1 MILAL
6 ESSCDETAVA
16 VFDPAAG
23 LTGEWVHS
31 QIALHEAYGGVV
43 PDLASR
49 EHLAHFGPLLRRALA
64 TIRPEQVT
72 QIAVTNGPGLA
83 ACLAMGLA
91 TAKSLGLA
99 WRVPVVGVNHL
110 RAHAFSPFIALHA
123 ANPAAFDAEF
133 AKLLPHLGLLVSG
146 GNTALFSIDE
156 TRRITLIASTMDDAA
171 GEALD
176 KGAKLLGLGYP
187 GGPQV
192 EKLAATGNP
201 TAFAFPKAMA
211 QRSTLEFSF
220 SGLKTSLRYQLE
232 KMSPAEI
239 ETRKADLCA
248 SYQAAVFEAL
258 VRKTRL
264 ALVGGPAS
272 LRAGSQEPGL
282 VGADLGRSSGDGVST
297 LAPKNRDPAAAGRA
311 SSAGA
316 FRAASTPQRDSSP
329 SSSRHPDPAHAG
341 EGSKDRPPSSESLSS
356 QLSALS
362 FNSFGLSGG
371 VANNQTLQRLLENI
385 AQAQNLP
392 FLRAQPQHTGD
403 NAGMIAF
410 AAWAERETGGVNPA
424 GLDLTV
430 EPSLPLALGD

>member
-23 LTGEWVHS
+23 LTGEGVYS
-31 QIALHEAYGGVV
+31 PFALHEAYGGGV

-49 EHLAHFGPLLRRALA
+49 EHLAHFGPLLQRALA
-64 TIRPEQVT
+64 TVRPEQVT
-72 QIAVTNGPGLA
+72 TIAVTNGPGLA

-91 TAKSLGLA
+91 TAKSLALA
-99 WRVPVVGVNHL
+99 WRVPVVGINHL

-123 ANPAAFDAEF
+123 ASPAAFDTEF

-156 TRRITLIASTMDDAA
+156 TRRITLLASTMDDAA

-192 EKLAATGNP
+192 EKLAAAGNP
-201 TAFAFPKAMA
+201 AAFAFPKAVA
-211 QRSTLEFSF
+211 LRSTLEFSF

-248 SYQAAVFEAL
+248 SYQASVFEAL
-258 VRKTRL
+258 VRKSRL
-264 ALVGGPAS
+264 ALEQGHLQVVAGFHTGDKSVGMETDTH
-272 LRAGSQEPGL
+272 LRQPY
-282 VGADLGRSSGDGVST
+282 
-297 LAPKNRDPAAAGRA
+297 
-311 SSAGA
+311 
-316 FRAASTPQRDSSP
+316 
-329 SSSRHPDPAHAG
+329 H
-341 EGSKDRPPSSESLSS
+341 
-356 QLSALS
+356 
-362 FNSFGLSGG
+362 SFGLSGG
-371 VANNQTLQRLLENI
+371 VANNQTLQTKL
-385 AQAQNLP
+385 AQAAQQINVP

-410 AAWAERETGGVNPA
+410 AAWAEREANGLNAA
-424 GLDLTV
+424 GLALSI
-430 EPSLPLALGD
+430 EPSLPLASSDKL

>member
-16 VFDPAAG
+16 VFDPATG

-31 QIALHEAYGGVV
+31 QIALHGAYGGVV

-49 EHLAHFGPLLRRALA
+49 EHLQHFGPLLQRALA
-64 TIRPEQVT
+64 SVRPEQVT
-72 QIAVTNGPGLA
+72 KIAITNGPGLA

-91 TAKSLGLA
+91 AAKSLGLA

-146 GNTALFSIDE
+146 GNTALFSLDE
-156 TRRITLIASTMDDAA
+156 SRRITLLASTMDDAA

-192 EKLAATGNP
+192 EKLAAAGNT
-201 TAFAFPKAMA
+201 TAFAFPKAVA

-232 KMSPAEI
+232 KMPPAEI
-239 ETRKADLCA
+239 ELRKADLCA

-258 VRKTRL
+258 VRKSRL
-264 ALVGGPAS
+264 ALERG
-272 LRAGSQEPGL
+272 
-282 VGADLGRSSGDGVST
+282 T
-297 LAPKNRDPAAAGRA
+297 YC
-311 SSAGA
+311 
-316 FRAASTPQRDSSP
+316 
-329 SSSRHPDPAHAG
+329 
-341 EGSKDRPPSSESLSS
+341 
-356 QLSALS
+356 
-362 FNSFGLSGG
+362 SFGVSGG
-371 VANNQTLQRLLENI
+371 VANNQTLQSELGKV
-385 AQAQNLP
+385 AQQINVP
-392 FLRAQPQHTGD
+392 FFRAQPQHTGD

-410 AAWAERETGGVNPA
+410 AAWAEREAGGVNEA
-424 GLDLTV
+424 GLGL
-430 EPSLPLALGD
+430 EIAPSLPLASV

>member
-6 ESSCDETAVA
+6 ESSCDETAAA
-16 VFDPAAG
+16 VFDPAVG

-49 EHLAHFGPLLRRALA
+49 EHLAHFGPLLTRALA
-64 TIRPEQVT
+64 AVRPGQVT
-72 QIAVTNGPGLA
+72 RIAVTQGPGLA

-91 TAKSLGLA
+91 AAKALGLA

-123 ANPAAFDAEF
+123 ANPAAFDPEL

-146 GNTALFSIDE
+146 GNTALFTIDE
-156 TRRITLIASTMDDAA
+156 ARRLTLLASTLDDAA

-192 EKLAATGNP
+192 EKLAALGRP
-201 TAFAFPKAMA
+201 DAFAFPKAVA

-232 KMSPAEI
+232 KMPAAEVG
-239 ETRKADLCA
+239 RRQADLCA
-248 SYQAAVFEAL
+248 SYQAAVFDAL

-264 ALVGGPAS
+264 ALERGNYRS
-272 LRAGSQEPGL
+272 L
-282 VGADLGRSSGDGVST
+282 
-297 LAPKNRDPAAAGRA
+297 
-311 SSAGA
+311 
-316 FRAASTPQRDSSP
+316 
-329 SSSRHPDPAHAG
+329 
-341 EGSKDRPPSSESLSS
+341 
-356 QLSALS
+356 
-362 FNSFGLSGG
+362 GLSGG
-371 VANNQTLQRLLENI
+371 VANNRTLQALLGQV
-385 AQAQNLP
+385 AQARNIP
-392 FLRAQPQHTGD
+392 FLRAQPAHTGD
-403 NAGMIAF
+403 NAAMIAF
-410 AAWAERETGGVNPA
+410 AAWAEREAGGVSDA
-424 GLDLTV
+424 GL
-430 EPSLPLALGD
+430 EMEIAPSLPLAR